1 MWTALVAV
9 VALAAPLPPL
19 PTQGGTLEAE
29 LRAALDREAQGVE
42 GLSVAI
48 AIGDDLL
55 LCEGRGYADVAAG
68 RRATGDTRWRAGALY
83 PPLAALALLRLAQE
97 GRVDLDAPVAD
108 LLPALEGHAGE
119 PVLVRHLL
127 QHTSGLPSYLAW
139 HEARSHDTSTEP
151 EAILA
156 WLATQPLDTHPGR
169 CFAWSNSNAL
179 VTGLIVEELTAEPLA
194 EYLERTLLEP
204 LDLRQT
210 AFDGEG
216 VPCREAIHACYEVG
230 GQPVS
235 DGHALLPF
243 GAERL
248 CASAPD
254 LVGLVRGLAARRVL
268 DDATWRAL
276 LVPARGEDGEEV
288 PWSLGVGLAA
298 LDGHRGLVLGG
309 GHAGHRVHVAY
320 YPTLDLSVAVLGAG
334 CQAPVAEIERRLTRI
349 LLDLPEPGIVDLP
362 VSPEEVGVY
371 VGAYY
376 LGCTRLVIFPA
387 EGSLWLGAPAEPDV
401 RLMYQGRDVFVREDD
416 PDVRLVFQVEAPGEP
431 AHAFVLIARGAQSVA
446 RRLD

>member
-1 MWTALVAV
+1 MWTVLVAV
-9 VALAAPLPPL
+9 VALAAPLTPL
-19 PTQGGTLEAE
+19 PAQDETLEAE
-29 LRAALDREAQGVE
+29 LRAALDREARGVE

-68 RRATGDTRWRAGALY
+68 RRATGDTRWRSGALY

-97 GRVDLDAPVAD
+97 GRVDLDTPVSD
-108 LLPALEGHAGE
+108 LLPALDLEGG
-119 PVLVRHLL
+119 PVRLRHLL

-139 HEARSHDTSTEP
+139 HEARSRDTPTEP
-151 EAILA
+151 GAILD

-179 VTGLIVEELTAEPLA
+179 VTGLVVEELTAEPLD
-194 EYLERTLLEP
+194 EHLQRTLLEP

-210 AFDGEG
+210 GFDGEG
-216 VPCREAIHACYEVG
+216 VPSREAIHACYEVG
-230 GQPVS
+230 GESVP

-254 LVGLVRGLAARRVL
+254 LVRLVRGLAARRII

-276 LVPARGEDGEEV
+276 LVPARGEDGEEA
-288 PWSLGVGLAA
+288 PWSLGLGLAW

-309 GHAGHRVHVAY
+309 GHAGHRAHVAH
-320 YPTLDLSVAVLGAG
+320 YPALDLSIAVLGG
-334 CQAPVAEIERRLTRI
+334 NCQAPVADIERRLARI
-349 LLDLPEPGIVDLP
+349 VLDLPEPGIGDLP

-376 LGCTRLVIFPA
+376 LGCTRLVIFAA
-387 EGSLWLGAPAEPDV
+387 EGSLWLGEPTEPDV
-401 RLMYQGRDVFVREDD
+401 RLMYQGRDVFVRADD
-416 PDVRLVFQVEAPGEP
+416 PDVRLLFQVEAPGEP
-431 AHAFVLIARGAQSVA
+431 AHAFLLVVRGAQSVA